1 MDSVQIRCANPS
13 DLKYISKLWMSMITE
28 LNIPLSDYSSA
39 LKTWLNHVSL
49 LIAEDPC
56 QVIVATYENEI
67 IGYAIIEFSNLIP
80 MLRIFG
86 YAALTDLYVRKDWR
100 GKGVGAQLLKKAE
113 MIATSKGFSEIRL
126 SVLSDNI
133 NAVRFYEN
141 NGYKI
146 YGIIMH
152 KKFKNQDL

>member
-1 MDSVQIRCANPS
+1 MSNVQIRCADPS
-13 DLKYISKLWMSMITE
+13 DLKHISKLWMSMITE
-28 LNIPLSDYSSA
+28 LNVPLSDYDNA

-56 QVIVATYENEI
+56 QVIVATYGSEI

-80 MLRIFG
+80 MLRVFG
-86 YAALTDLYVRKDWR
+86 YAALTDLYVKKDWR
-100 GKGVGAQLLKKAE
+100 GKGVGVQLLKKAE
-113 MIATSKGFSEIRL
+113 TIAISKGFSEIRL
-126 SVLSDNI
+126 SVLSNNTDAI
-133 NAVRFYEN
+133 RFYKS

-152 KKFKNQDL
+152 KKFKDHDL